1 MNEIGLTGLCWP
13 IYRIGKSKPIVDDKV
28 SYFLLAKETETD
40 ALSYKILFLDDRN
53 IDSSSLGIR
62 RLVLEKSGNSLFKL
76 KTAIFFLADLIKLAN
91 PSVWFIDSAGTLFQ
105 YTKTRRVRLVYKPI
119 SKIIPIKTGGCIIEV
134 EEVSERFKSYK
145 TPELSSTPYV
155 GLLQDNQSYVL
166 YGFYDKQ
173 YKNTNRMI

>member
-1 MNEIGLTGLCWP
+1 MNEIGLSGLCWP

-28 SYFLLAKETETD
+28 SYFLLAKATETD

-53 IDSSSLGIR
+53 IKSPSLGTR
-62 RLVLEKSGNSLFKL
+62 RLVLEGAGNSLYKL
-76 KTAIFFLADLIKLAN
+76 KTAVFFLADLIKLAN

-119 SKIIPIKTGGCIIEV
+119 SKIIPISSGGCIIEV
-134 EEVSERFKSYK
+134 DGVSERFKSYK
-145 TPELSSTPYV
+145 TPELSRTPFV
-155 GLLQDNQSYVL
+155 GLLQDNHSYLL

>member
-13 IYRIGKSKPIVDDKV
+13 IYRIGRSKPIIDDKV
-28 SYFLLAKETETD
+28 SYFLLGKATETD
-40 ALSYKILFLDDRN
+40 ALSYKILFLDDRTIN
-53 IDSSSLGIR
+53 SPSLGTR
-62 RLVLEKSGNSLFKL
+62 RLVLEGAGNSLFKL

-105 YTKTRRVRLVYKPI
+105 YIKTRRVRLVYKPI
-119 SKIIPIKTGGCIIEV
+119 SKIIPIATGGSIIEV
-134 EEVSERFKSYK
+134 DGLSERFKSYR

-155 GLLQDNQSYVL
+155 GLLEDKQSYIL